1 MGNKLYVGNLPYSV
15 RDEDL
20 QQSFGQFGAVT
31 SAKVMM
37 ERDTGRSKGFGFVEM
52 GSDAEAQAAITGMN
66 GQPLGGRSVVVN
78 EARPMEARPPRTGG
92 GFGGGGSGGG
102 GYGGGG
108 YGGGGSGGG
117 GSGGGGGYGGGG
129 GRSGG
134 GGGSDGGFRSPYG
147 GGGGGGSGGGRSGGS
162 GGGRG
167 GY

>member
-20 QQSFGQFGAVT
+20 QQSFGQFGSVT

-52 GSDAEAQAAITGMN
+52 GSDAEAQAAINGMN

-78 EARPMEARPPRTGG
+78 EARPMEARPPRSG
-92 GFGGGGSGGG
+92 GFGGGGGGGYGGGGGGRSGGG
-102 GYGGGG
+102 GGGG

-117 GSGGGGGYGGGG
+117 GGGYGG
-129 GRSGG
+129 GG

-147 GGGGGGSGGGRSGGS
+147 GGGGGGGRSGGGGG